1 MSAAAPP
8 HRGAAPSV
16 ASGDASPVVFA
27 TREERSSPDPKRSEE
42 VSAQRTEGAL
52 SAEAFADLAGA
63 TPAQVADLERFRQML
78 VERNAVM
85 NLVGPA
91 TLPDF
96 WNRHAWD
103 SAQLIKIA
111 PDALTWA
118 DLGAGA
124 GFPGLVLAIL
134 GKGRPGFH
142 VDLVESMAKRCRFL
156 SEVVEALDLPASV
169 RHDRAENLDLAV
181 DIVTARACAPLWRLL
196 GYARPYF
203 KRGALG
209 LFLKGQ
215 DVASELEEAT
225 RYWEYEADIVASLSD
240 PRGRIVRVRRLG
252 RARKV

>member
-1 MSAAAPP
+1 MSAAPP
-8 HRGAAPSV
+8 PDALMDAA
-16 ASGDASPVVFA
+16 
-27 TREERSSPDPKRSEE
+27 
-42 VSAQRTEGAL
+42 
-52 SAEAFADLAGA
+52 AFARLSGA
-63 TPAQVADLERFRQML
+63 TPAQLGDLERFRQML
-78 VERNAVM
+78 AERNEVM

-91 TLPDF
+91 SLPDF

-103 SAQLIKIA
+103 SAQLLKIA
-111 PDALTWA
+111 PDASTWA

-156 SEVVEALDLPASV
+156 SDVVETLDLPATV

-203 KRGALG
+203 RKGALG

>member
-1 MSAAAPP
+1 MSAAPP
-8 HRGAAPSV
+8 PEALMGPAE
-16 ASGDASPVVFA
+16 FA
-27 TREERSSPDPKRSEE
+27 R
-42 VSAQRTEGAL
+42 L
-52 SAEAFADLAGA
+52 SGA
-63 TPAQVADLERFRQML
+63 TPAQLEDLERFRQML
-78 VERNAVM
+78 AAGNEVM

-103 SAQLIKIA
+103 SAQLLTLA
-111 PDALTWA
+111 PGALTWA

-134 GKGRPGFH
+134 GKSRPRFH
-142 VDLVESMAKRCRFL
+142 VELVESMAKRCRFL
-156 SEVVEALDLPASV
+156 QEVADALDLPASV

-181 DIVTARACAPLWRLL
+181 DIVTARACAPLSRLL
-196 GYARPYF
+196 GYARPYL

-215 DVASELEEAT
+215 DVASDLEEAT
-225 RYWEYEADIVASLSD
+225 RYWEFEADTVPSLSD
-240 PRGRIVRVRRLG
+240 PRGQIVRVRRLG